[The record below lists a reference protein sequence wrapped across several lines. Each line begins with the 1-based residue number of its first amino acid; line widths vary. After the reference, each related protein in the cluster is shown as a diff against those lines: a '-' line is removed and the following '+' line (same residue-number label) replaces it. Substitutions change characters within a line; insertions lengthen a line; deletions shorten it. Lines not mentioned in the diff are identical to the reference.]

1 MMLWFHLGIP
11 ALLVV
16 FAAASGPAAAADS
29 LMCEATVY
37 CNAGTCLPGAVTMTG
52 TEKRLMG
59 NTSGE
64 RQLQRSV
71 RLAMDAVQRFGPL
84 ANPSVASLHLSFQY
98 LCCYNHTELA
108 GIARAIRAVKWA
120 PVSATFNRIVCAAG
134 EFVALAS
141 PASQGQLFGVVAA
154 LEEAMARAGY
164 PVHRYR
170 AAQFAFHVSLFQP
183 PFGAKYPNNTLAD
196 MLAAANAALPPG
208 GLNIEPI
215 AIDSFDGLP

>member
-1 MMLWFHLGIP
+1 
-11 ALLVV
+11 
-16 FAAASGPAAAADS
+16 
-29 LMCEATVY
+29 
-37 CNAGTCLPGAVTMTG
+37 
-52 TEKRLMG
+52 MG

-164 PVHRYR
+164 LPKQHARRHARRRERGAAPRWVEHRADRDRFFRWAAVRPVTCCGNHR
-170 AAQFAFHVSLFQP
+170 
-183 PFGAKYPNNTLAD
+183 
-196 MLAAANAALPPG
+196 LPY
-208 GLNIEPI
+208 
-215 AIDSFDGLP
+215 